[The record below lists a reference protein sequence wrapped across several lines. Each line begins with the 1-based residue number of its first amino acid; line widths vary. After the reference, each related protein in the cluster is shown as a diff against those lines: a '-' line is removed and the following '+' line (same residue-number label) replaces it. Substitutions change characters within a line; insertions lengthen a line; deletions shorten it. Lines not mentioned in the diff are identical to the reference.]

1 MILEI
6 INIMNEVKIELKF
19 RNKPTRLYG
28 EIAGENI
35 YILAVEDNIDWNGK
49 NIIIFP
55 EYIENISISFV
66 KGFTKKIFDNINK
79 DEFLKYFKIIFH
91 KSELID
97 KFIKS
102 IYI

>member
-35 YILAVEDNIDWNGK
+35 Y
-49 NIIIFP
+49 
-55 EYIENISISFV
+55 SCSRR
-66 KGFTKKIFDNINK
+66 
-79 DEFLKYFKIIFH
+79 
-91 KSELID
+91 
-97 KFIKS
+97 
-102 IYI
+102 